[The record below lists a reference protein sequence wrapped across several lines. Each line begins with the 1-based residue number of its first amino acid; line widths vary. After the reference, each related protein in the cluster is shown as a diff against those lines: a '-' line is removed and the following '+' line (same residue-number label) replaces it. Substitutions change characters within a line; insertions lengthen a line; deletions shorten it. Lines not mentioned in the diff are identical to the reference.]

1 MTMDWL
7 TKLFMGKAPAKT
19 EEQKAKQQGSKKHGQ
34 RFRARERE
42 LRRQKDNNGAKKA
55 SFFWGS
61 PGQTF
66 QNNVRRPG
74 EGA

>member
-1 MTMDWL
+1 
-7 TKLFMGKAPAKT
+7 MGKDSVEI
-19 EEQKAKQQGSKKHGQ
+19 EEQKAKKQGSKKHGQ
-34 RFRARERE
+34 KVRARERE

-66 QNNVRRPG
+66 QNNVRGPG
-74 EGA
+74 EGV

>member
-1 MTMDWL
+1 
-7 TKLFMGKAPAKT
+7 MGKDSAKI
-19 EEQKAKQQGSKKHGQ
+19 EEQKAKKQESEKHGQ
-34 RFRARERE
+34 RVRARERE

-66 QNNVRRPG
+66 QNNVRGPG
-74 EGA
+74 EGV